1 MNFLKTRIFGKSSLD
16 ALVENLPGW
25 YTYEEFAAQLK
36 KEQNRSDRTGLPFS
50 YIQLDISRHNLSGE
64 VVSEAVFAD
73 FLLRLTGIIS
83 DNTRNFDVKFITKSM
98 VIGVLLIDTSLEGA
112 KTFIEKTSYT
122 LYKYFQAMNKQ
133 EYINILQSITISSY
147 PANKLH
153 EADDP
158 GAVPILLKN
167 LRFSQNGDSPP
178 EKGGNTFREK
188 TAFSLY
194 WESLPLS
201 GDVLSMDLSYL
212 WNNIFEDR
220 ATLSY
225 RFWKRI
231 IDVIGAL
238 IGITLFF
245 PLILAIAIA
254 IKLTSKGPVIFTQ
267 QRIGQLRKP
276 FTFYKFRTMK
286 IDADDAVHRQ
296 YVQKLIEGRAENHG
310 TDDDP
315 LFKIKRDPRVIRI
328 GHLLRKTSLDEIPQ
342 LFNVLKGD
350 MSLVGPRPPMDY
362 EVEKYQS
369 WHLRRIFEAR
379 PGVTGVW
386 QVYGRSKT
394 TFDEMVR
401 LDLKY
406 VENRSLFLDIKV
418 ILLTF
423 RTIFK
428 INEAS

>member
-1 MNFLKTRIFGKSSLD
+1 MNFLKTRIFGKSSFD
-16 ALVENLPGW
+16 ALIENLSGW

-50 YIQLDISRHNLSGE
+50 YIQLDISRHSLSDD
-64 VVSEAVFAD
+64 VSEATFAE

-83 DNTRNFDVKFITKSM
+83 ENTRNFDVKFITKSL

-112 KTFIEKTSYT
+112 KTFIEKISYT
-122 LYKYFQAMNKQ
+122 LYKHFQSMNKQ

-153 EADDP
+153 ETDNPD
-158 GAVPILLKN
+158 AVPILLKN
-167 LRFSQNGDSPP
+167 LRFSQNG
-178 EKGGNTFREK
+178 NTSEETDGKMLREK
-188 TAFSLY
+188 TPFNLH
-194 WESLPLS
+194 WEPLPLT
-201 GDVLSMDLSYL
+201 GDVLAMDLSYL
-212 WNNIFEDR
+212 WNNICEDR

-225 RFWKRI
+225 RIWKRI
-231 IDVIGAL
+231 IDFIGAL
-238 IGITLFF
+238 IGIVIFF
-245 PLILAIAIA
+245 PLILIIALA

-267 QRIGQLRKP
+267 QRIGHLRKP

-286 IDADDAVHRQ
+286 IDADDAIHRQ
-296 YVQKLIEGRAENHG
+296 YVQKLIEGRGENHG

-315 LFKIKRDPRVIRI
+315 MFKIKRDPRVIRI

-386 QVYGRSKT
+386 QVYGRNKT

-401 LDLKY
+401 LDLNY

-418 ILLTF
+418 ILLTL
-423 RTIFK
+423 RAIFK
-428 INEAS
+428 TSEAS